1 MPLNVLSHGVDS
13 LYISFKG
20 ELEPGLLEAMER
32 LREEAQAGSKPVPI
46 AFDDRRAMVVLP
58 HGWTFYR
65 YAMHSTDFDVFLAA
79 GEHVPPVYVR
89 LSSLFLH
96 AAGAEPAAADTEAFV
111 RRNVM
116 AGATPN
122 RPSRVDLY
130 ADFQGWQPEPDDL
143 RRLVTRGVRNHLF
156 YEPTEEAH
164 AGLRLTGFRFGK
176 DQLVGRLYD
185 KTREIQVSGKDWLLD
200 VWGARRRSEQPVWR
214 LEFQFRREALAGFH
228 LENVAEL
235 FATLQDLWRYGLEWL
250 SLREPSFD
258 RQRSHWR
265 VAAEWEDLAAIE
277 FRPQLAGVLRRRL
290 RDHQELLVVRAL
302 AGCLTSYAALR
313 GVWDLAPA
321 QELAARAVEAY
332 LEQQGRSFPK
342 VVAEKRLQLV

>member
-1 MPLNVLSHGVDS
+1 MPLSVISHGVDS
-13 LYISFKG
+13 LYLSFRG
-20 ELEPGLLEAMER
+20 QLDPALLEAMER
-32 LREEAQAGSKPVPI
+32 LRTEAQAQSKPAPVSFEDGRP
-46 AFDDRRAMVVLP
+46 MVVLP

-65 YAMHSTDFDVFLAA
+65 FALHSTDFDLFLAA

-89 LSSLFLH
+89 LSSFVLH
-96 AAGAEPAAADTEAFV
+96 SAGALAAAADVQTFV

-116 AGATPN
+116 AAAQPAT
-122 RPSRVDLY
+122 PSRVDLH
-130 ADFQGWQPEPDDL
+130 ADFQGWLPEPDDL
-143 RRLVTRGVRNHLF
+143 RRFVTRGVRNHLF
-156 YEPTEEAH
+156 YEPAEEAH

-185 KTREIQVSGKDWLLD
+185 KTRELQGSGKDWLLD
-200 VWGARRRSEQPVWR
+200 VWGARRRGSEPVWR

-228 LENVAEL
+228 LETVDEL
-235 FATLQDLWRYGLEWL
+235 FASLQDLWRYGLEWL

-265 VAAEWEDLAAIE
+265 VAEEWEQLAAIE
-277 FRPQLAGVLRRRL
+277 FRPQLAGVLRRQL
-290 RDHQELLVVRAL
+290 HDHQELLVVRAL

-313 GVWDLAPA
+313 GVWDLGPA
-321 QELAARAVEAY
+321 KELAARAVEAY